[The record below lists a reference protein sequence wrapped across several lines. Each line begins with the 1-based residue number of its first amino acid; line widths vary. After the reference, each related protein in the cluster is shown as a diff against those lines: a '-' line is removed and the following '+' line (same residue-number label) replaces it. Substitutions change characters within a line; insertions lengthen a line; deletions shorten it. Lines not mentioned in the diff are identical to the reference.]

1 MRTNAIRPL
10 SESTFKVGDR
20 VWYKDED
27 EGDAG
32 TVVEL
37 LLFNSSGR
45 KEELIYRVRWDDG
58 SQQEEGDDVFTCGQ
72 LGRLEQSP

>member
-20 VWYKDED
+20 VWYKDEGEED
-27 EGDAG
+27 VG

-45 KEELIYRVRWDDG
+45 KEELIYRVEWLDG
-58 SQQEEGDDVFTCGQ
+58 SQEGDDGFTCGQ
-72 LGRLEQSP
+72 LGRLDK